1 MAATGLAGSFMDP
14 GVECGGASTGIGFGT
29 NAIYDGIEQSPIPKE
44 GNAFG
49 IRRIGFY
56 DDSVGLTVAG
66 TPGDILVGMTAVE
79 DVEPGAS
86 IGERLN
92 MGGAVI
98 NATGQTLKA
107 GQAVIGVWTAPA
119 ETPPETPPEEV

>member
-1 MAATGLAGSFMDP
+1 MATGLAGSFMDP

-29 NAIYDGIEQSPIPKE
+29 NAIYDGIEQSPMPKE

-56 DDSVGLTVAG
+56 DDSVGLTEAGVPGNIFVA
-66 TPGDILVGMTAVE
+66 MTAE
-79 DVEPGAS
+79 ADVAPDES
-86 IGERLN
+86 IGDRLN

-98 NATGQTLKA
+98 NKTGQTIKA
-107 GQAVIGVWTAPA
+107 GQAAIGVWTAPVA
-119 ETPPETPPEEV
+119 PPPETPPEEV

>member
-1 MAATGLAGSFMDP
+1 MAATGIAGSFMDP
-14 GVECGGASTGIGFGT
+14 GVACGGASTGIGFGT

-66 TPGDILVGMTAVE
+66 TPGDILVGMTATA
-79 DVEPGAS
+79 DVAPGAS

-92 MGGAVI
+92 MGGPVI
-98 NATGQTLKA
+98 NKTGKTIKV
-107 GQAVIGVWTAPA
+107 GQSAIGVWTAPVA
-119 ETPPETPPEEV
+119 TPPAV

>member
-29 NAIYDGIEQSPIPKE
+29 NAIYDVPADAPAQSYIGK
-44 GNAFG
+44 ALG

-66 TPGDILVGMTAVE
+66 TPGDILVCMTATA
-79 DVEPGAS
+79 DVAPGAS

-107 GQAVIGVWTAPA
+107 GQAAIGVWTAP
-119 ETPPETPPEEV
+119 V